1 MKLTA
6 NEKILGIE
14 TMKAR
19 IELFHADRCKRGC
32 ITPFHFQVH
41 FRTQDWTRSKIVKEF
56 RALPE
61 NQDRCDKVSF
71 DYFVPTPRT
80 EAEMQKLIEQ
90 SGAALTLG

>member
-6 NEKILGIE
+6 NEKLIGIE
-14 TMKAR
+14 TMKTR

-32 ITPFHFQVH
+32 ISPFHFEVH
-41 FRTQDWTRSKIVKEF
+41 FRTQNWTRPKIVKEF

-61 NQDRCDKVSF
+61 NQEQCAASYSDC
-71 DYFVPTPRT
+71 FVPVPRT
-80 EAEMQKLIEQ
+80 DAEMRELIKQ